1 MNHKRIAVL
10 GVTALAAGIAA
21 LLVRGM
27 LGRGIQR
34 HGGNLMSMSEKNRCP
49 GILRNIAIALL
60 IGAATASAQEMP
72 TESRI
77 IRLALGQPAHN
88 LSLSLNKAVIIELDR
103 DARDVLIANPEIVD
117 AVVRTP
123 RRIFILAL
131 GVGQTNAIFLDQ
143 NGHQIAVLEIT
154 VGTDVSA
161 LNSIIRRTIPGSQ
174 VTAESLN
181 DNVVLSGTVMTAAD
195 ASKVQELATRFTGSP
210 DKVVNMLTI
219 SERSQVLIKVRVS
232 EVSRTIAK
240 QLGLNLS
247 AVTGAAGVPIIA
259 STSNQFSL
267 LGRALSDLSGAQ
279 FGQVCQ
285 TPTLNAPGTAFG
297 FSANSLCVPTP
308 NNVQGIIQALER
320 VGLVR
325 TLAEPNLTAVSGEVA
340 RFLAGGEFPVPSGRD
355 QNGNITV
362 EFKQFGIALAF
373 TPVVLSKNR
382 ISLQVSIEVSELT
395 NTGALTLAD
404 STVIDASGATVI
416 QSGLTLPALAVR
428 RTETTVELPSGG
440 SLVIGGLIREQTK
453 QNLDALP
460 GLKDLPVLG
469 ALFRSRDFQSNE
481 TELVVTVTAYLI
493 DPISESQIATPIDGF
508 RTPTDLETIFLGRL
522 NSIYG
527 TKPGPS
533 VSENGASIGY
543 IVQ

>member
-1 MNHKRIAVL
+1 
-10 GVTALAAGIAA
+10 
-21 LLVRGM
+21 
-27 LGRGIQR
+27 
-34 HGGNLMSMSEKNRCP
+34 MSMSKKNRYL
-49 GILRNIAIALL
+49 GILRNTAIALL
-60 IGAATASAQEMP
+60 IGAATASAQEIP

-77 IRLALGQPAHN
+77 IQLASGQPAYD
-88 LSLSLNKAVIIELDR
+88 LSLSLNKATIIELDR
-103 DARDVLIANPEIVD
+103 DARDVLIANPEIID

-131 GVGQTNAIFLDQ
+131 GIGQTNAIFLDQ
-143 NGHQIAVLEIT
+143 NGNQIATLEIT
-154 VGTDVSA
+154 VGTDVTA
-161 LNSIIRRTIPGSQ
+161 LNSIIRRNIPGSQ

-181 DNVVLSGTVMTAAD
+181 DNVVLSGTVMTASD
-195 ASKVQELATRFTGSP
+195 ASKVQELAMRFTGSL

-219 SERSQVLIKVRVS
+219 AERNQVLIKVRVS

-240 QLGLNLS
+240 QFGLNLS

-279 FGQVCQ
+279 FGQVCR
-285 TPTLNAPGTAFG
+285 TSALNPAGTTFG

-355 QNGNITV
+355 QNGNVTV

-373 TPVVLSKNR
+373 TPIVLSKNR
-382 ISLQVSIEVSELT
+382 ISLQISIEVSELT

-404 STVIDASGATVI
+404 SAFIDSSGATVI
-416 QSGLTLPALAVR
+416 RQGLTLPALAVR

-440 SLVIGGLIREQTK
+440 SLAIGGLIREQTK
-453 QNLDALP
+453 QNLDAFP

-493 DPISESQIATPIDGF
+493 DPVAESQIVTPNDGL
-508 RTPTDLETIFLGRL
+508 RIPTDLETIFLGRL
-522 NSIYG
+522 NSVYG
-527 TKPGPS
+527 TRSEVP